1 MARTR
6 GGITMARRQE
16 KAPTGVQLKIRMLE
30 QMAEGLEDQVAV
42 LYRRAVTF
50 EEEEFLLN
58 REIEERQTE
67 INRLILKL
75 DTMQAERDRVMDKI
89 ESISKEA
96 SAMRE
101 KIIDHEEEFALASID
116 NATSSPIQKGGIN
129 KTAIDESQPGQGPM
143 FFRRMTLSEAV
154 TQPLNA
160 NLVR

>member
-1 MARTR
+1 MARTKD
-6 GGITMARRQE
+6 

-42 LYRRAVTF
+42 LYRRAATF

-67 INRLILKL
+67 INRLVMKL
-75 DTMQAERDRVMDKI
+75 ETMQAERDRVMDKI

-96 SAMRE
+96 FDMRE
-101 KIIDHEEEFALASID
+101 KVIDHEEEFALASID
-116 NATSSPIQKGGIN
+116 SASSPSPAIGGVDQPSS
-129 KTAIDESQPGQGPM
+129 DESKPGPGLM

-160 NLVR
+160 NLIR